1 MNAVNA
7 MNGSPSGSGEYLLE
21 ALDIVKR
28 FGDFT
33 ANDGVT
39 LRLRG
44 GEIHAL
50 LGENGAGKSTLVKIV
65 YGALQPTAGRLRWY
79 GAPVTVANPAAARR
93 LGIGM
98 VFQHFSLFEALSV
111 TENIALAL
119 PGGFDRRALGARIA
133 RVSAEY
139 GLPLEP
145 GALVVDLSVGERQRI
160 EIVRCLLQEPRL
172 LIMDEPTA
180 VLTPQ
185 EANRL
190 FVTLRRLA
198 DDGCAVLYI
207 SHRLE
212 EVKQLCHHAIILRHG
227 KVVADVDPQAETA
240 ASLARLMV
248 GADVHAVSAEAHAP
262 HGPPMLV
269 VAALSLP
276 ADGPFGVALRNV
288 SLEVRAGEVVAIAG
302 VAGNG
307 QSELFE
313 ALSGERLA
321 PAPEAVTIAG
331 EPCGTRGV
339 TARRRLGAAFV
350 PEERLG
356 HSAVPGFALSDNVLL
371 TRHASGGDLVRA
383 GFIDRTATSA
393 VAARVIE
400 RFDVRTSRA
409 DPPAQALSGGNLQKF
424 VVGRELD
431 REPAVLVIDQPTWG
445 VDAGAAAIVRQVLAD
460 MARGGAAVLVISQDL
475 DEISEIAD
483 RIAVISR
490 GELSAAYPA
499 GEIDRERIGLLMA
512 GAHETTAQAA
522 GAQASGVREA
532 ATQAS
537 GAHETAAQAP
547 GAQTAEAHET
557 ATQAPGAQATGA
569 HETAAQ
575 APESRH
581 RDSGVRGAGAGGAH
595 GQEAGPGGPGGS
607 GAGGMDG
614 GT

>member
-1 MNAVNA
+1 MNASTHPGA
-7 MNGSPSGSGEYLLE
+7 EYLLE

-33 ANDGVT
+33 ANDRVT
-39 LRLRG
+39 LRLPP

-65 YGALQPTAGRLRWY
+65 YGALQPTDGQLRWR
-79 GAPVTVANPAAARR
+79 GETVDVPNPAAARR

-98 VFQHFSLFEALSV
+98 VFQHFSLFEALTV
-111 TENIALAL
+111 AENIALAL
-119 PGGFDRRALGARIA
+119 PGAFDLGALGERIA

-139 GLPLEP
+139 GLALEP
-145 GALVVDLSVGERQRI
+145 TALVADLSVGERQRI

-185 EANRL
+185 EADQL

-198 DDGCAVLYI
+198 GEGCAVLYI

-212 EVKQLCHHAIILRHG
+212 EVKQLCHHATILRHG
-227 KVVADVDPQAETA
+227 KVVANVDPQAETA

-262 HGPPMLV
+262 GGPPMLAL
-269 VAALSLP
+269 AALSLP
-276 ADGPFGVALRNV
+276 ADGPFGVALRDV
-288 SLEVRAGEVVAIAG
+288 TLDVRAGEVVAIAG

-313 ALSGERLA
+313 ALSGERLVPSA
-321 PAPEAVTIAG
+321 KAVTIAG

-356 HSAVPGFALSDNVLL
+356 HSAVPGFVLSENLLL
-371 TRHASGGDLVRA
+371 TRHASGGGLVRA
-383 GFIDRTATSA
+383 GFVDRPGTRA
-393 VAARVIE
+393 VADRVME
-400 RFDVRTSRA
+400 RFDVRTSRVN
-409 DPPAQALSGGNLQKF
+409 PPAQALSGGNLQKF

-431 REPAVLVIDQPTWG
+431 REPAVLVINQPTWG
-445 VDAGAAAIVRQVLAD
+445 VDAGAAALIRQVLAD
-460 MARGGAAVLVISQDL
+460 MAEGGAAVLVISQDL
-475 DEISEIAD
+475 DEIFEIAD
-483 RIAVISR
+483 RITVISR

-512 GAHETTAQAA
+512 GAHE
-522 GAQASGVREA
+522 SGGSP
-532 ATQAS
+532 T
-537 GAHETAAQAP
+537 GAH
-547 GAQTAEAHET
+547 
-557 ATQAPGAQATGA
+557 ATGA
-569 HETAAQ
+569 HETAARTMRAQ
-575 APESRH
+575 SSGAHAVGASLIATQGIGERAVGANGSGRH
-581 RDSGVRGAGAGGAH
+581 DPGARGGGVRDTH
-595 GQEAGPGGPGGS
+595 VQDAGPGDG

-614 GT
+614 GV

>member
-1 MNAVNA
+1 MTVAQAEPV
-7 MNGSPSGSGEYLLE
+7 GEYLLE

-33 ANDGVT
+33 ANDRVT
-39 LRLRG
+39 LRLPP

-65 YGALQPTAGRLRWY
+65 YGALQPTGGQLRW
-79 GAPVTVANPAAARR
+79 GGETVEIPNPAAARR

-98 VFQHFSLFEALSV
+98 VFQHFSLFDALTV
-111 TENIALAL
+111 AENIALAL
-119 PGGFDRRALGARIA
+119 PGRFDLVSLAERIA

-145 GALVVDLSVGERQRI
+145 TALVADLSVGERQRI
-160 EIVRCLLQEPRL
+160 EIVRCLIQEPRL

-185 EANRL
+185 EADQL

-198 DDGCAVLYI
+198 GEGCAVLYI

-212 EVKQLCHHAIILRHG
+212 EVKQLCHHATILRHG
-227 KVVADVDPQAETA
+227 EVVANVDPQAETA

-248 GADVHAVSAEAHAP
+248 GADVHAVNAETHAP
-262 HGPPMLV
+262 AGPPML
-269 VAALSLP
+269 AAVSLSLP
-276 ADGPFGVALRNV
+276 ADGPFGVALRDV

-313 ALSGERLA
+313 ALSGER
-321 PAPEAVTIAG
+321 PAPVPEAIAVAG
-331 EPCGTRGV
+331 EPCGTRDV

-356 HSAVPGFALSDNVLL
+356 HSAVPGFVLSDNVLL
-371 TRHASGGDLVRA
+371 TRHASGGGLVRV
-383 GFIDRTATSA
+383 GVVDRPGIRA
-393 VAARVIE
+393 VAERVTQ

-431 REPAVLVIDQPTWG
+431 REPAVLVINQPTWG
-445 VDAGAAAIVRQVLAD
+445 VDAGAAALIRQVLLD
-460 MARGGAAVLVISQDL
+460 MAESGAAVLIISQDL
-475 DEISEIAD
+475 DEIFEIAD

-490 GELSAAYPA
+490 GELSAAHPA

-512 GAHETTAQAA
+512 GAHESAA
-522 GAQASGVREA
+522 HGDGAGCEA
-532 ATQAS
+532 ANPRRGGS
-537 GAHETAAQAP
+537 G
-547 GAQTAEAHET
+547 
-557 ATQAPGAQATGA
+557 
-569 HETAAQ
+569 
-575 APESRH
+575 
-581 RDSGVRGAGAGGAH
+581 RGAGDG
-595 GQEAGPGGPGGS
+595 EA
-607 GAGGMDG
+607 AA
-614 GT
+614 